1 MPSQEGAPQNTYQET
16 MQDTLLTIPQ
26 ETSNVAQDMG
36 KKQELA
42 IIVVTRT
49 TSSPFSTLREEKIM
63 VKGLLQ
69 GKI

>member
-1 MPSQEGAPQNTYQET
+1 

-26 ETSNVAQDMG
+26 ETSNVAQDLG
-36 KKQELA
+36 KRQGLA

-63 VKGLLQ
+63 VKGLSQ
-69 GKI
+69 GKIQISLQGLKKCSLVS

>member
-1 MPSQEGAPQNTYQET
+1 

-36 KKQELA
+36 KKPELA